1 MPGVL
6 ESSDDL
12 RGQCAECWGKSVG
25 IRRSTASLDDKGL
38 HAPPARDVAIALVHL
53 LSRITGCYLHAG
65 TMKRAEVSLSL
76 FFLAIGHAP
85 QLMHHIATWFHIHE
99 KEALMV

>member
-1 MPGVL
+1 MRIWPGVL
-6 ESSDDL
+6 ESSGDL

-76 FFLAIGHAP
+76 FFSYRACTTGDASHR
-85 QLMHHIATWFHIHE
+85 H
-99 KEALMV
+99 MVPHT